1 MSVLRLTGSD
11 PDRLCALADKIL
23 AAWRGYTDEAAM
35 IFAETDGIPHNT
47 ITPIARRRGDDF
59 ELDLVLRNN
68 LTTAE
73 HPLGLYHP
81 HEALHHIKKENI
93 GLIEVMGLA
102 VLPSRLDRELAL
114 LTDAIL
120 QNRDL
125 RADETLQ
132 KHAGW
137 AEELKTRHA
146 FTPENAEEILRQEVG
161 AVFMQVLEDAG
172 VYKCTPEGRR
182 AFLRFVQSV

>member
-1 MSVLRLTGSD
+1 
-11 PDRLCALADKIL
+11 
-23 AAWRGYTDEAAM
+23 
-35 IFAETDGIPHNT
+35 
-47 ITPIARRRGDDF
+47 
-59 ELDLVLRNN
+59 
-68 LTTAE
+68 
-73 HPLGLYHP
+73 
-81 HEALHHIKKENI
+81 
-93 GLIEVMGLA
+93 MGLA
-102 VLPSRLDRELAL
+102 ILPGRLKKEMADLREALLNGENLRENDELA
-114 LTDAIL
+114 
-120 QNRDL
+120 
-125 RADETLQ
+125 

>member
-1 MSVLRLTGSD
+1 
-11 PDRLCALADKIL
+11 
-23 AAWRGYTDEAAM
+23 
-35 IFAETDGIPHNT
+35 
-47 ITPIARRRGDDF
+47 
-59 ELDLVLRNN
+59 
-68 LTTAE
+68 
-73 HPLGLYHP
+73 
-81 HEALHHIKKENI
+81 
-93 GLIEVMGLA
+93 MGLA